1 MRNSSVIGRIAAA
14 AAVVIAVAAVALIL
28 LSSGSSYKVRA
39 VFQNASQIVPG
50 DLVEVSGISIGTV
63 SDISLTPDGQA
74 QLTLNIKSSQ
84 YEPLR
89 DGTQATVREASLSG
103 IANRYID
110 LRLGPASGAAI
121 RNGGVI
127 PTTDTTSAVDLD
139 QLLNTLNSPT
149 RKALQDVIQGSASQ
163 WAKHADEA
171 QAAFQ
176 YLNPAIASSSVLF
189 REINRDT
196 GRFTNFIVKSG
207 NLVSDIAQRQSDLS
221 GLIHNLASTTEA
233 LASQRTALAQS
244 ITELPPFMRLANTTF
259 VNLRSALDDLTPLV
273 NASKPVA
280 PKLEQLLVK
289 LRPLAIESVPT
300 VRDLANIVRRPGP
313 DNDLIELTSLGQ
325 PLAAVTVRN
334 INANGKQRLG
344 AFPQSTIALNQS
356 TPELA
361 FARPYAVDLTGWF
374 EGYSHPGGYDANG
387 GYSRVA
393 PVVGVASIQNGTL
406 NFLPDF
412 LNAALRVITAFGG
425 TGSGGSTSGGLLT
438 SGQGDRCPGSMER
451 GSIWY
456 PESGYPC
463 NPSQVPTGK

>member
-1 MRNSSVIGRIAAA
+1 VRNSSVIGRIAAA

-28 LSSGSSYKVRA
+28 LSSGSSYKVRV

-50 DLVEVSGISIGTV
+50 DLVEVSGNSIGTV
-63 SDISLTPDGQA
+63 SDISLTPDGLA
-74 QLTLNIKSSQ
+74 QLTLNITSSQ

-139 QLLNTLNSPT
+139 QLLNTLNTPT

-163 WAKHADEA
+163 WATHADEA

-259 VNLRSALDDLTPLV
+259 VNLRRALDDLTPLV

-280 PKLEQLLVK
+280 PKLQQLLVK
-289 LRPLAIESVPT
+289 LRPLAIQSVPT

-425 TGSGGSTSGGLLT
+425 TGSGGSASGGLLT